1 MNHSLVLSYNHNKG
15 KTTTIPLLMNQL
27 FLKKNSCAFVIISVL
42 SNLHAQ
48 NVIKIKLMILIIL
61 NEKSFYKMY
70 TKKYE
75 ESLEKN

>member
-1 MNHSLVLSYNHNKG
+1 MK
-15 KTTTIPLLMNQL
+15 QL
-27 FLKKNSCAFVIISVL
+27 FWKKNSCAFVIISVL

-75 ESLEKN
+75 ESLVKNWKYQLLLLKCE